1 LRRETFE
8 GFVPDNQFD
17 GLRLAASLSKTTFV
31 CFTGV
36 VFEDRRDNFAK
47 MDGKNNFP
55 PIPISNPI
63 FRFPCEFD
71 AISKTK
77 IFVF

>member
-17 GLRLAASLSKTTFV
+17 GLRLAASLSKTTLA

-36 VFEDRRDNFAK
+36 VFEDRRDNFVK
-47 MDGKNNFP
+47 MNGNKIFP
-55 PIPISNPI
+55 PIPIFNPI

-77 IFVF
+77 I